1 MERANVYIFDDEDK
15 LIHVSDEYV
24 DDESILEED
33 IDNDSNN
40 LTVVFPYT
48 ADACDYIEGEN
59 QIVVKDL
66 RGVYRLWTI
75 KEFEDVNG
83 DEGKLKMAI
92 CMPSYVELNDAWVY
106 ERRPQDMPISDVLDV
121 VLDGTRFERGRTGDY
136 GTRSTSLYYQS
147 VMESLKHIRSVWG
160 GEYIDRVEFDDHGIT
175 GRFIDWERRG
185 VNNGKRFEIDK
196 DIQSIRR
203 TVLHY
208 PKTALIGRG
217 GSVEV
222 GEGNSRK
229 ITFEDV
235 EWNVLNGDPVNKP
248 KGQKYVGDP
257 EALESYG
264 IKTKEG
270 KIHRIGI
277 YDNDNITNPEELLQ
291 VTWEN
296 VQNNS
301 KPQVKYEM
309 SVRTFYGIADYEHE
323 QVYLGDTG
331 YIIDEEM
338 RPALTVQSR
347 IIKVSYSIGNPSV
360 GDITV
365 GNFLR
370 IKGDESKLDWVISKV
385 TENSGS
391 WDSGGIIDDDSFPN
405 VKPPAPDNLQATG
418 LFSSIMLKWD
428 YDPSVYIAEY
438 RVYGSTNANFVPSD
452 SDNFLYATKSGGYA
466 HDAEVNEQWYFVVC
480 TVNTHGQR
488 SDFSQMVMAQTKK
501 IDGNT
506 EVSEQTITKELLA
519 QQAMIDEVHLNNAII
534 TDAHINGRLTANVLM
549 IGDGA
554 LYDDGYDPSDKADKT
569 YVDNAINN
577 LDFEGADNLLSDTKF
592 ERFAIDGNEDQ
603 WRFAIFGTATDV
615 QGYQQRGGAIGIY
628 VDVDGSVRLYSPPFI
643 QELNLNEDIV
653 VSYEARI
660 VSDTLRP
667 YVMGALVDNLDPAQ
681 YSLTNFLTD
690 ELPIDDDWTRYI
702 YKIPA
707 GTFQGSSGNG
717 FLAFY
722 TSWDTDGRRDIHIKK
737 PMVIQSSGAQK
748 YRPSPEDQIEE
759 YTQKKYN
766 LLQNGSFNIGKQGWN
781 FSNQYA
787 NARTTI
793 LAPESDK
800 PNSHIV
806 HINQQIYNGLY
817 SIQNNRY
824 VLSQAGN
831 FFTLTLDVKFDEIV
845 DPTTQDF
852 RIIRI
857 LTSPNTE
864 DNLMKADG
872 IRFSNP
878 APSTWSNVIMFSDVM
893 DQYPNLQAGEWAK
906 LDFEILITQRDI
918 EDWWGVQFLTTGWID
933 DDQTIR
939 TTDYYIREVMLVNGG
954 IPKQFAE
961 DPTSLWA
968 YRNSIYMDG
977 GSLYANSVTANEI
990 AAGTITANSGIIA
1003 NAAITNAMIQEIS
1016 AEKLMA
1022 GSVIAEDVT
1031 IKGRLE
1037 GVSGTFSE
1045 SLNAYDEGMFSHDGG
1060 FVRAITSASNLTSR
1074 HISSARFPTPYE
1086 RDRPEQTFVK
1096 GGYSLA
1102 GDSLLFVE
1110 YTSKDMIDAGQD
1122 ERFDSVGNV
1131 LDALISQDYFRS
1143 SLEINGGGLT
1153 FTRGATNPNNETATT
1168 EEIFN
1173 LNYTTYSQ
1181 TPSVSFEF
1189 FDDMNTYMRWSYQ
1202 RDLRMSARHERH
1214 ILDGSFMIDSDG
1226 DIELNSDLIQM
1237 TDMMKLRKV
1246 ESNDSTNFHGWWIT
1260 EKLDLAKRF
1269 VVQFY
1274 DEYYDDFNGSG
1285 YYTYFGGRYSTF
1297 FGIESSRIH
1306 LVAGHE
1312 HLTQSATFHLHDD
1325 ESLWQIDGFKKM
1337 GIAME
1342 QMGYIIMGQDID
1354 NINSTS
1360 NYHLKFDFTGPNSNI
1375 AIDSN
1380 APVVFNEV
1388 LASHKNIES
1397 GGTIFGSSGNFGD
1410 IYSNGTITTGRGNYQ
1425 VKIHDDMI
1433 EGGNSRLYING
1444 SSNTSGFAGLR
1455 LRGDTDQ
1462 TLMYFNGD
1470 STGGRIYSDT
1480 IFDRTYSNSPNM
1492 YITGSGTLGRSTS
1505 ASKYKLN
1512 IEEAETTINERILDL
1527 VPKKWNDKES
1537 TEAYARYL
1545 TKKENGE
1552 CGDEFLKENDIPV
1565 LKKHYGLI
1573 AEDLVDVGLDMFVQ
1587 YGEPDEN
1594 GHAEVEGIEYD
1605 RAWVL
1610 LIPLVKEQK
1619 SKIKE
1624 LEEKIDQILAM
1635 IE

>member
-15 LIHVSDEYV
+15 LLHVSDEYV

-75 KEFEDVNG
+75 KEVEDVNG

-106 ERRPQDMPISDVLDV
+106 ERRPQDMPINDVLDV

-147 VMESLKHIRSVWG
+147 VTESLKHIRSVWG

-208 PKTALIGRG
+208 PKTAFIGRG

-222 GEGNSRK
+222 GAGNSRK

-235 EWNVLNGDPVNKP
+235 EWNVLNGDPVDKP

-277 YDNDNITNPEELLQ
+277 YDNDDITDPEELLQ
-291 VTWEN
+291 VTWDN
-296 VQNNS
+296 VQKNN

-309 SVRTFYGIADYEHE
+309 AVRTFYGIADYEHE

-347 IIKVSYSIGNPSV
+347 VIKISYSIGNPSV

-370 IKGDESKLDWVISKV
+370 IKDDESKLDWVINKV

-391 WDSGGIIDDDSFPN
+391 WDSGGIVDDDSFPN
-405 VKPPAPDNLQATG
+405 VKPPAPENLQATG

-452 SDNFLYATKSGGYA
+452 TDNFLYATKSGGYA

-480 TVNTHGQR
+480 AVNTHGQR
-488 SDFSQMVMAQTKK
+488 SDFSQRVMVQTKQ

-506 EVSEQTITKELLA
+506 EISEQTITKELLA

-603 WRFAIFGTATDV
+603 WRFALFGTPVDV
-615 QGYQQRGGAIGIY
+615 QGYQQRNGAIGIY
-628 VDVDGSVRLYSPPFI
+628 VDIDGSVRLYSPPFI
-643 QELNLNEDIV
+643 QELDLNKDII

-660 VSDTLRP
+660 RQDTIRP
-667 YVMGALVDNLDPAQ
+667 YFMGPLTDNLSPAQ

-690 ELPIDDDWTRYI
+690 ELPIDDEWTRYI

-707 GTFQGSSGNG
+707 GTLQGSSGRGYLG
-717 FLAFY
+717 FF
-722 TSWDTDGRRDIHIKK
+722 TSWDTEGRRDIHIKR
-737 PMVIQSSGAQK
+737 PMVIQSSNAQG
-748 YRPSPEDQIEE
+748 YRSSPEDQIEE

-766 LLQNGSFNIGKQGWN
+766 LLQNGSFNIGKQGWD

-793 LAPESDK
+793 LEPESDK
-800 PNSHIV
+800 PNAHIV

-893 DQYPNLQAGEWAK
+893 DQHPNLQAGEWAT

-939 TTDYYIREVMLVNGG
+939 STDYYIREVMLVNGG

-1003 NAAITNAMIQEIS
+1003 NAAITNAMIQEVS
-1016 AEKLMA
+1016 ADKLMA
-1022 GSVIAEDVT
+1022 GTVIAEDVT
-1031 IKGRLE
+1031 IKGKLE
-1037 GVSGTFSE
+1037 GVSGTFSGALNSYSRSWDSSTGVYSVAKGSNFTSE
-1045 SLNAYDEGMFSHDGG
+1045 SIA
-1060 FVRAITSASNLTSR
+1060 SANFLS
-1074 HISSARFPTPYE
+1074 PYE
-1086 RDRPEQTFVK
+1086 MGRVEDPDDNFAVLMD
-1096 GGYSLA
+1096 GYSLTPEA
-1102 GDSLLFVE
+1102 LTLLSYTAEDMYDYNDYTDDIE
-1110 YTSKDMIDAGQD
+1110 YAIDRMI
-1122 ERFDSVGNV
+1122 VNNK
-1131 LDALISQDYFRS
+1131 FRS
-1143 SLEINGGGLT
+1143 SVELNGNGLT
-1153 FTRGATNPNNETATT
+1153 FTRGGSHSSGNGQKKEAFSILHTLYRELPTVEMRFQDDPNIFIKVDSNRDMDIGARGLTFWTDGGPMTMNVDSVRSTAR
-1168 EEIFN
+1168 
-1173 LNYTTYSQ
+1173 NY
-1181 TPSVSFEF
+1181 EF
-1189 FDDMNTYMRWSYQ
+1189 GRFDIVEQLKRDVEHPWSY
-1202 RDLRMSARHERH
+1202 DL
-1214 ILDGSFMIDSDG
+1214 
-1226 DIELNSDLIQM
+1226 
-1237 TDMMKLRKV
+1237 
-1246 ESNDSTNFHGWWIT
+1246 
-1260 EKLDLAKRF
+1260 
-1269 VVQFY
+1269 
-1274 DEYYDDFNGSG
+1274 
-1285 YYTYFGGRYSTF
+1285 
-1297 FGIESSRIH
+1297 
-1306 LVAGHE
+1306 
-1312 HLTQSATFHLHDD
+1312 
-1325 ESLWQIDGFKKM
+1325 M
-1337 GIAME
+1337 GIADTATVNEVGNNNGSIWFGGYDTHAVSIWGRSESALIAGYSADEYGLFRISKDETVWQLNSYRKIGMAMYDVGYLT
-1342 QMGYIIMGQDID
+1342 MGLDVDAYDSTSNNHLRFNFIGDHNDHISISSNTPVTFTQPLLSGTQLEAPVVYGEEGYFINLEVPQIFRATRWGNTTTIEGDTIDTDTINATSEVDTHTVHSGNIVQNAGNYIYLGSNNGTRVTDAVTYTAGSIGYKPIRASSFPTGSSILYKQNIEELQDDTAYMVLDSINPVTY
-1354 NINSTS
+1354 NINSDVEVGTY
-1360 NYHLKFDFTGPNSNI
+1360 NKKKIG
-1375 AIDSN
+1375 AIM
-1380 APVVFNEV
+1380 E
-1388 LASHKNIES
+1388 
-1397 GGTIFGSSGNFGD
+1397 
-1410 IYSNGTITTGRGNYQ
+1410 
-1425 VKIHDDMI
+1425 M
-1433 EGGNSRLYING
+1433 
-1444 SSNTSGFAGLR
+1444 
-1455 LRGDTDQ
+1455 
-1462 TLMYFNGD
+1462 
-1470 STGGRIYSDT
+1470 
-1480 IFDRTYSNSPNM
+1480 SPE
-1492 YITGSGTLGRSTS
+1492 IVR
-1505 ASKYKLN
+1505 
-1512 IEEAETTINERILDL
+1512 
-1527 VPKKWNDKES
+1527 
-1537 TEAYARYL
+1537 
-1545 TKKENGE
+1545 
-1552 CGDEFLKENDIPV
+1552 DED
-1565 LKKHYGLI
+1565 
-1573 AEDLVDVGLDMFVQ
+1573 GLDYNSINMSMVKVIKS
-1587 YGEPDEN
+1587 ERNARIKLEKEIEN
-1594 GHAEVEGIEYD
+1594 LYMIIEQM
-1605 RAWVL
+1605 L
-1610 LIPLVKEQK
+1610 
-1619 SKIKE
+1619 
-1624 LEEKIDQILAM
+1624 
-1635 IE
+1635 